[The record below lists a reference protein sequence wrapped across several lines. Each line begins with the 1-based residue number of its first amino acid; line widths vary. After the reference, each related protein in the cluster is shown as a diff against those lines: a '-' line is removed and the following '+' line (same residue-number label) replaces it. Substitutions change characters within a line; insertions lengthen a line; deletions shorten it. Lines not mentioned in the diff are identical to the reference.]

1 MYHGRT
7 HTGPAIL
14 EADALSNDGV
24 SRYLRKGRVP
34 RAVSQHAARLSGKCG
49 ALAHPQGQ
57 TELLGPVGRLFLVSA
72 LGDYRW
78 KSTPPEQTT
87 AQQGIM
93 EQREGPAT
101 CLKDNQMWG
110 QNLENLENREEMKKR
125 NYRGQGSGAR
135 GQG

>member
-24 SRYLRKGRVP
+24 SRYLTKGRVP
-34 RAVSQHAARLSGKCG
+34 RAVSQHAARLLGKCG

-78 KSTPPEQTT
+78 TGTQPEQTT

-93 EQREGPAT
+93 GAEG
-101 CLKDNQMWG
+101 
-110 QNLENLENREEMKKR
+110 
-125 NYRGQGSGAR
+125 GASHR
-135 GQG
+135 SEG